1 MGQVEAIWELFGRN
15 RSSALSLDL
24 GDFLNLL
31 IKDMR
36 QTIRSLTTIIVLA
49 SFLLSGCVNKST
61 AELDVPEEKGPKWGF
76 IDHSGRFVIKPTFYR
91 VKRFTE
97 GLAAADLHTRWGY
110 IDREGN
116 WVIERTYSDCKN
128 FSAGY
133 AAVESDGK
141 WGAINKKGT
150 VVFPITQK
158 EVGIPHEV
166 DPDAED
172 HAVLLPYKDEKSG
185 KWGFHDF
192 GPHGKGPINP
202 QWDEV
207 KYFNDGLCPVSK
219 MARDKDGNPIAV
231 WGYCNNKGEIV
242 IDFKFAS
249 ASVFRN
255 RVAECTMGDD
265 FVWVDKIGTIA
276 KKSRLESTQLFRD
289 GLALQEK
296 KKGFIYIKR
305 DGKPAF
311 RKRFRYADNFSEGLA
326 WVQPKNSSKF
336 GYIDTQGEFIIPP
349 IYDEAR
355 AFSEQLAAVKVDPD
369 EFFKRFNEDGTPK
382 PGTVIPG
389 YESPSNASGPAVKDG
404 EKSEDGK
411 SEDGKSEDSTG
422 KKGESDSATS
432 DEGTEKSEKKDE
444 KGAEDS
450 ESKSESKS
458 KSKSDSD
465 DEGGSESK
473 RTEEYHEEPSETGE

>member
-1 MGQVEAIWELFGRN
+1 
-15 RSSALSLDL
+15 
-24 GDFLNLL
+24 
-31 IKDMR
+31 MR
-36 QTIRSLTTIIVLA
+36 HTIRSLSTIIFLA
-49 SFLLSGCVNKST
+49 SFLLTGCGKSAST
-61 AELDVPEEKGPKWGF
+61 DIDVPEEKGPKWGF
-76 IDHSGRFVIKPTFYR
+76 IDHSGRFVIKPSFYR

-110 IDREGN
+110 IDREGK
-116 WVIERTYSDCKN
+116 WVIDRAYSDCKN

-133 AAVESDGK
+133 AAVEQDGK

-150 VVFPITQK
+150 LVFPCTQK
-158 EVGIPHEV
+158 DVGIPHEV

-172 HAVLLPYKDEKSG
+172 HAVLLPYKDEKSK

-192 GPHGKGPINP
+192 GPHGKGPIAP
-202 QWDEV
+202 QFEDV
-207 KYFNDGLCPVSK
+207 KYFNDGLCPVAK
-219 MARDKDGNPIAV
+219 MTRDKESGDPFQI
-231 WGYCNNKGEIV
+231 WGYCNNKGEMV
-242 IDFKFAS
+242 IDYKFNS

-311 RKRFRYADNFSEGLA
+311 RKRFRYADNFAEGLA
-326 WVQPKNSSKF
+326 WVQPKNSNKF
-336 GYIDTQGEFIIPP
+336 GYIDTQGEFVIPP
-349 IYDEAR
+349 IFDEAR

-369 EFFKRFNEDGTPK
+369 EFFKSFNEDGTPK

-389 YESPSNASGPAVKDG
+389 YDAPGSANPNEPAKEG
-404 EKSEDGK
+404 EKTDDGT
-411 SEDGKSEDSTG
+411 E

-432 DEGTEKSEKKDE
+432 SETTAK
-444 KGAEDS
+444 DS
-450 ESKSESKS
+450 ESKKS
-458 KSKSDSD
+458 DTDDSKSD
-465 DEGGSESK
+465 EKSEPK
-473 RTEEYHEEPSETGE
+473 VEYNDEPSETGE

>member
-1 MGQVEAIWELFGRN
+1 
-15 RSSALSLDL
+15 
-24 GDFLNLL
+24 
-31 IKDMR
+31 MR
-36 QTIRSLTTIIVLA
+36 QTIRSLSTIIALT
-49 SFLLSGCVNKST
+49 SFLITGCGKT
-61 AELDVPEEKGPKWGF
+61 TTTELDVPEEKGPKWGF

-97 GLAAADLHTRWGY
+97 GLAAADMHTRWGY

-116 WVIERTYSDCKN
+116 WVIDRDYSDCKN

-133 AAVESDGK
+133 AAVEKDGK

-158 EVGIPHEV
+158 DVGIPHEV

-185 KWGFHDF
+185 KWGFFDF
-192 GPHGKGPINP
+192 GPHGKGPISP
-202 QWDEV
+202 QFEET

-219 MARDKDGNPIAV
+219 MSRDTDGNPIAV
-231 WGYCNNKGEIV
+231 WGYCNNKGEMV
-242 IDFKFAS
+242 IDYKFKT

-336 GYIDTQGEFIIPP
+336 GYIDTQGEFVIPP

-355 AFSEQLAAVKVDPD
+355 AFSEQLAAVRVDPD
-369 EFFKRFNEDGTPK
+369 EFFKSFNEDGTPK
-382 PGTVIPG
+382 PGTKIPG
-389 YESPSNASGPAVKDG
+389 YDNPNAPKVG
-404 EKSEDGK
+404 EKAEGEKTDGDGK
-411 SEDGKSEDSTG
+411 EDSD
-422 KKGESDSATS
+422 KKGESGSATS
-432 DEGTEKSEKKDE
+432 GEGGDKSKSDDE

-450 ESKSESKS
+450 ESKSESES
-458 KSKSDSD
+458 KTS
-465 DEGGSESK
+465 SESK
-473 RTEEYHEEPSETGE
+473 VEESSEGPSDTGE

>member
-1 MGQVEAIWELFGRN
+1 
-15 RSSALSLDL
+15 
-24 GDFLNLL
+24 
-31 IKDMR
+31 MR
-36 QTIRSLTTIIVLA
+36 QTIRSLTLTTIIALTSFVLT
-49 SFLLSGCVNKST
+49 GCGKAT
-61 AELDVPEEKGPKWGF
+61 TTELDVPEEKGPKWGF

-97 GLAAADLHTRWGY
+97 GLAAADMHTRWGY

-116 WVIERTYSDCKN
+116 WVIDRDYSDCKN

-133 AAVESDGK
+133 AAVEKDGK

-150 VVFPITQK
+150 IVFPITQK
-158 EVGIPHEV
+158 DVGIPHEV

-172 HAVLLPYKDEKSG
+172 HAVLLPYKDEKLN
-185 KWGFHDF
+185 KWGFFDF
-192 GPHGKGPINP
+192 GPHGKGPIAC
-202 QWDEV
+202 QFEEV

-219 MARDKDGNPIAV
+219 MSRDIDGNPIAV

-242 IDFKFAS
+242 IDFKFKS

-296 KKGFIYIKR
+296 KKGFIFIKR

-326 WVQPKNSSKF
+326 WVQPKNTSKF
-336 GYIDTQGEFIIPP
+336 GYIDTQGEFVIPP

-355 AFSEQLAAVKVDPD
+355 AFSEQLAAVRVDPD

-382 PGTVIPG
+382 PGTVIAG
-389 YESPSNASGPAVKDG
+389 YDNPNAAKEG
-404 EKSEDGK
+404 EKTDGDKTDADGK
-411 SEDGKSEDSTG
+411 SDDSSE

-432 DEGTEKSEKKDE
+432 GEGNEKSGKGDE

-450 ESKSESKS
+450 ESKS
-458 KSKSDSD
+458 DSD
-465 DEGGSESK
+465 KSESK
-473 RTEEYHEEPSETGE
+473 VEDSNEGPSDTGE